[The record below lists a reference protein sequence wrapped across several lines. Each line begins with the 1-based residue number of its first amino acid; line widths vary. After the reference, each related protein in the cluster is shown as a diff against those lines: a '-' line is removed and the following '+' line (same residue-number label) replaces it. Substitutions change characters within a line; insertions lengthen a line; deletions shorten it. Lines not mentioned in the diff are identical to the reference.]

1 MLFVRVPFK
10 VRTEQRSLASID
22 ELVAAID
29 VGSEAVEQAKATVRS
44 SSDSADEL
52 TKVFAHVGLE
62 GKATDTETIK
72 TGLDE
77 LHSALSG
84 VAEAL
89 EQTRVRAESLRGTS
103 GSSGSSPGA
112 GPVARPSSVGPSTTK
127 PSSAPSPD
135 RRPAGSPEAE
145 EGDARKVRGLRRQNE
160 AAILLAK
167 AGYEIQQSP
176 PQRDNGCHPDF
187 IIEGDYFDCYAPT
200 SSNPKNVRSGIRD
213 KVKKQQAARIVLD
226 LNDSDLTA
234 EALRSRLL
242 RDPVHGLQEIKI
254 VEDGAVTDFYPWGE
268 EH

>member
-1 MLFVRVPFK
+1 M
-10 VRTEQRSLASID
+10 ASID
-22 ELVAAID
+22 ELVAAIAAS
-29 VGSEAVEQAKATVRS
+29 SEAVEQAKTTVRG

-52 TKVFAHVGLE
+52 TQAFGHVGLE
-62 GKATDTETIK
+62 GKAADAETIK

-77 LHSALSG
+77 IHGALSG
-84 VAEAL
+84 ITEALDQTRARAEAL
-89 EQTRVRAESLRGTS
+89 RGT
-103 GSSGSSPGA
+103 GSSGSSSRRGA
-112 GPVARPSSVGPSTTK
+112 EPAARASPVGPSTTK
-127 PSSAPSPD
+127 PSHAPNPD
-135 RRPAGSPEAE
+135 RRPSGPPETE

-160 AAILLAK
+160 AAVLLATS
-167 AGYEIQQSP
+167 GYEIQQSP
-176 PQRDNGCHPDF
+176 PQRDNGRRPDF

-200 SSNPKNVRSGIRD
+200 SDNPKNVRSGIRD

-254 VEDGAVTDFYPWGE
+254 VKDGVVTDFYPWSE